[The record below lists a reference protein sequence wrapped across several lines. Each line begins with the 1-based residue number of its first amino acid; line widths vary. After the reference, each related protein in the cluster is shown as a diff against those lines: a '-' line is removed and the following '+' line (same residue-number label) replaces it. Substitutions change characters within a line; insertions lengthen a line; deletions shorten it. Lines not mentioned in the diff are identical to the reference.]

1 MTNGYIDIKN
11 TDMMLIMGGNPAEN
25 HPCGFKWAIEA
36 KKVRNAKMIVVDP
49 RFTRTA
55 ATADLFLQ
63 IRAGADI
70 AFLGG
75 MIRYAIENHRLA
87 KDYLV
92 NYTNAAF
99 IVKEGF
105 KLPEDGLYSGFNAAT
120 QVYDKSTWNY
130 EQGGNVGGSAE
141 AGAATGVVTADAA
154 APAGGAGA
162 AVPAAATAS
171 GPAQAGAP
179 AKAGAATP
187 AAAAGQPAAAAA
199 AKPAAASAA
208 APAAAAK
215 PAAAGAATPAVGAAK
230 PAAAA
235 PAAAA
240 GAPPPASLPPN
251 VAYDLSLTHP
261 RCVFQLLKRQYSRY
275 TPEMVERVTGIPKD
289 EFLKAADLFTSV
301 RKDGDMKK
309 VATIIY
315 AVGWTQHTFGSQII
329 RTAAMLQ
336 LMLGNVG
343 RAGGGVNALR
353 GHSNIQGATDMAG
366 IFDNLPGYLK
376 VPIPADTDF
385 AAYAKRITPAAA
397 KPSEWDSFNYWSN
410 TPKFAV
416 SLLKSMYGD
425 AAKKENDWAFSYLP
439 KVDRNYSW
447 TNIWDSMY
455 KGSVKGMF
463 AFGMNGVAIGPD
475 SQKNI
480 EALAKADWLVV
491 GEIYPDET
499 SEFWNAPGTTAE
511 DQKKINTTVYRL
523 PCAGFAEK
531 DGSMTNSSRW
541 LQWKNVALPPPGQ
554 ARLDQDILAQIFLKV
569 RELYKK
575 EGGKFP
581 DPILNLAWPYTD
593 PLHPALAEVAK
604 EINGKALADLED
616 PKTKQQIKASQQL
629 PGFAW
634 LKDDGTTACGN
645 WIYCGSW
652 TEAGSQVARRGT
664 EDPSGLGIYPNWGWS
679 WPANRRVLYNRAS
692 CDSAGK
698 PWDPARRQ
706 VWWSEAAQKWV
717 GNDVPD
723 FKVDSNPKDHMGPFI
738 MNAEGVGRLFAPLAL
753 FADGPFPE
761 HYEPIESPVANAFHP
776 EQSNN
781 PVVKKFTSAADKY
794 AKTGGEFNVI
804 CTTYRLTEHYHYWTK
819 NNPMNVQLI
828 PEPFVEIP
836 VELAADLGIK
846 GGDKVKVTS
855 IRSDYVA
862 KAFVTRRI
870 KPMTIDGKKIYQIGI
885 PIHQGFRGIAEDEG
899 ENARTLV
906 NRLSPT
912 VFDPNAYT
920 PEFKG
925 FLVKI
930 EKA

>member
-1 MTNGYIDIKN
+1 MTNGYTDIKN

-36 KKVRNAKMIVVDP
+36 KRVRNAKMIVVDP

-63 IRAGADI
+63 IRVASDI

-75 MIRYAIENHRLA
+75 LINYAIANDRLA
-87 KDYLV
+87 KDYIL

-105 KLPEDGLYSGFNAAT
+105 KLPDDGLYSGFNPQT

-130 EQGGNVGGSAE
+130 EEGGNL
-141 AGAATGVVTADAA
+141 TG
-154 APAGGAGA
+154 
-162 AVPAAATAS
+162 
-171 GPAQAGAP
+171 
-179 AKAGAATP
+179 K
-187 AAAAGQPAAAAA
+187 
-199 AKPAAASAA
+199 
-208 APAAAAK
+208 
-215 PAAAGAATPAVGAAK
+215 
-230 PAAAA
+230 AAAA
-235 PAAAA
+235 PAPAPAAASTPGSAGPKPLGASDGSPTHDAGAKGATGTGGGGEAPKGFYPTAAVAGGKGSA
-240 GAPPPASLPPN
+240 GAPPATLPPN
-251 VAYDLSLTHP
+251 VAYDLSLQHP
-261 RCVFQLLKRQYSRY
+261 RCVFQLLKQQYSRY

-289 EFLKAADLFTSV
+289 QFLKAADLFTSI
-301 RKDGDMKK
+301 RKGGDMKK

-329 RTAAMLQ
+329 RAAAMLQ
-336 LMLGNVG
+336 LLLGNVG

-376 VPIPADTDF
+376 VPTPADTDF
-385 AAYAKRITPAAA
+385 AAYAKRITPTTS
-397 KPSEWDSFNYWSN
+397 KPTEWDSYNYWSN
-410 TPKFAV
+410 TPKFAI
-416 SLLKSMYGD
+416 SFLKTMYGD
-425 AAKKENDWAFSYLP
+425 KATKETDWAFNYLP

-447 TNIWDSMY
+447 TQIWDNMLQGKI
-455 KGSVKGMF
+455 KGIF

-480 EALAKADWLVV
+480 EALKKADWLVV

-499 SEFWNAPGTTAE
+499 SEFWMAPGITRDE
-511 DQKKINTTVYRL
+511 MKKIQTTVYRL

-541 LQWKNVALPPPGQ
+541 VQWKNVALPPPGQ

-569 RELYKK
+569 RDLYKK

-581 DPILNLAWPYTD
+581 DPILNLTWAYTD
-593 PLHPALAEVAK
+593 PQHPSLSEVAK
-604 EINGKALADLED
+604 EVNGKALADLED
-616 PKTKQQIKASQQL
+616 PNTKQQIKAGQQL

-645 WIYCGSW
+645 WLYSGSW
-652 TEAGSQVARRGT
+652 TEAGPQLARRGT
-664 EDPSGLGIYPNWGWS
+664 EDPSGQGIYQGWAWS
-679 WPANRRVLYNRAS
+679 WPANRRVMYNRAS
-692 CDSAGK
+692 CDPSGK
-698 PWDPARRQ
+698 PWDPERRQ

-723 FKVDSNPKDHMGPFI
+723 FKVDSNPNAHMGPFI

-761 HYEPIESPVANAFHP
+761 HYEPFESPVANAFHP
-776 EQSNN
+776 QQATN
-781 PVVKKFTSAADKY
+781 PVVKKFAGDAAKF

-828 PEPFVEIP
+828 PEAFIEIP
-836 VELAADLGIK
+836 VELANKLGVK
-846 GGDKVKVTS
+846 GGDKIKVTS
-855 IRSDYVA
+855 ARSFYVA
-862 KAFVTRRI
+862 KAFVTKRI
-870 KPMTIDGKKIYQIGI
+870 KPMKIDGKEVFQIGI
-885 PIHQGFRGIAEDEG
+885 PIHQGFRGIAEDKER
-899 ENARTLV
+899 NARTLA

-912 VFDPNAYT
+912 VYDPNAYT

-925 FLVKI
+925 FLVKV